1 MSYGNVK
8 VSSQA
13 LEVVLEVVDRFKDE
27 PGTVTSHAR
36 DSMSRTGL
44 ESALIKYINGKNLLC
59 MSKGVLQRF
68 VIMKSE
74 VLTEPHDRPCLH
86 AHNNIPCPDWF
97 EWQRAI
103 VTSLPNTFFM
113 GRYLV
118 LILPLVLLQCH
129 NPQSELDQKHLEIMA
144 LHDDVMPMMADLNRA
159 RRTLADGL
167 GQRDSVEA
175 HEVRRAINMIKA
187 AEDGMW
193 EWMAGYQKPDQ
204 WDDSTRQYMEN
215 QKVAVDKVNRD
226 MKSSWENAQKW
237 LK

>member
-1 MSYGNVK
+1 
-8 VSSQA
+8 
-13 LEVVLEVVDRFKDE
+13 
-27 PGTVTSHAR
+27 
-36 DSMSRTGL
+36 
-44 ESALIKYINGKNLLC
+44 
-59 MSKGVLQRF
+59 
-68 VIMKSE
+68 
-74 VLTEPHDRPCLH
+74 
-86 AHNNIPCPDWF
+86 
-97 EWQRAI
+97 
-103 VTSLPNTFFM
+103 
-113 GRYLV
+113 
-118 LILPLVLLQCH
+118 
-129 NPQSELDQKHLEIMA
+129 MA